1 MRRMLYALAAL
12 LALAC
17 TPSGYREAAGVD
29 SGVEIYPDYA
39 GVALPCNIAPMNFD
53 IRTEADA
60 WVAVFSGGG
69 ETLVRKGPK
78 VRVPVAQWHALLDAA
93 KGGEL
98 RITLYS
104 REDGRWSRHPD
115 IVNYVAPEPIDE
127 YVTYRL
133 IEPGYSG
140 YGQLVLRQRRL
151 SDFHE
156 HDLYNNSLST
166 QQVDQQCINCH
177 SFQNYGTEN
186 FQFHARQL
194 NGGTFIAMGDRAQ
207 KVAFKSGD
215 LMSNAVY
222 PSWHPTEP
230 LIAYSVNKVMQ
241 VFLTAHMNR
250 LDVYDDDADLVLYD
264 VESGE
269 VSYIV
274 HNPLAIETFPY
285 WSADG
290 RTLYY
295 ASAYLPE
302 LSLERGV
309 NVAGTYDRMRYNLWS
324 IPFDPETRTFGTP
337 EMVFHAAAEGLS
349 AVMPRPSPDGK
360 YLLSS
365 AATYGSFHIW
375 HETADLYLT
384 DLRTGETRPLD
395 EANSPRAES
404 FKAWS
409 SNSRWAVFTTRRDDR
424 AYTRLYICYFDED
437 GNVGKP
443 FLLPQRDPS
452 QNLSLFKSYNVPE
465 LTREAV
471 RWTPKEI
478 ERALKGPSVGTT
490 EVDRS
495 PGRGGVPVTPDPD
508 AVSGSSV
515 PVGLP
520 ASAAATAFPE
530 TSAPANDIPRGQSFD
545 Q

>member
-1 MRRMLYALAAL
+1 MRRLLYGFVAL

-17 TPSGYREAAGVD
+17 TPSGYEGAAGVD
-29 SGVEIYPDYA
+29 SAVEIYPDYA

-53 IRTEADA
+53 IRSKADA

-69 ETLVRKGPK
+69 ETLVRKGPE
-78 VRVPVAQWHALLDAA
+78 VRIPVEKWRALLDAA

-104 REDGRWSRHPD
+104 KEKGSWSRHPD

-177 SFQNYGTEN
+177 SFQNYSTQN

-194 NGGTFIAMGDRAQ
+194 NGGTLIVTGDKTQ
-207 KVAFKSGD
+207 KVAFRTGD

-230 LIAYSVNKVMQ
+230 LIAYSVNKIMQ
-241 VFLTAHMNR
+241 VFLTHDPNR
-250 LDVYDDDADLVLYD
+250 LDAYDDDGDLVLYD
-264 VESGE
+264 VESRE
-269 VSYIV
+269 VSYVV

-302 LSLERGV
+302 LGLERGV
-309 NVAGTYDRMRYNLWS
+309 NVAGTYDLMRYNLWS
-324 IPFDPETRTFGTP
+324 ISFDPETRTFGTP
-337 EMVFHAAAEGLS
+337 EMVFHAAADSLS

-360 YLLSS
+360 YLLCS
-365 AATYGSFHIW
+365 AASYGSFHIW
-375 HETADLYLT
+375 HESADLYLT
-384 DLRTGETRPLD
+384 DLATGETRPLD
-395 EANSPRAES
+395 EANSPRSES

-409 SNSRWAVFTTRRDDR
+409 SNSRWIVFTTRRDDR
-424 AYTRLYICYFDED
+424 AYTRLYITYFDEE
-437 GNVGKP
+437 GHAHKP
-443 FLLPQRDPS
+443 FLLPQEDPE

-465 LTREAV
+465 LTREPV
-471 RWTPKEI
+471 HLNPKDI
-478 ERALKGPSVGTT
+478 ERALKAEAVGTT
-490 EVDRS
+490 QVDRS

-508 AVSGSSV
+508 AVTSASV

-520 ASAAATAFPE
+520 SSATSKPLPA
-530 TSAPANDIPRGQSFD
+530 TSAPAGPAPQGQSFP